1 MDLLEVS
8 AGLERIELLAK
19 ISNIDEASSK
29 EKRVALQ
36 WIGEITEDLRILIR
50 KETLDNHD
58 SLREGANKFLI

>member
-29 EKRVALQ
+29 EKGWPYNGLAKLQ
-36 WIGEITEDLRILIR
+36 RTYE
-50 KETLDNHD
+50 
-58 SLREGANKFLI
+58 S

>member
-50 KETLDNHD
+50 KEALGNHD
-58 SLREGANKFLI
+58 CLSRDVP

>member
-1 MDLLEVS
+1 MVLLEVS

-36 WIGEITEDLRILIR
+36 WISEITEDLRILIR
-50 KETLDNHD
+50 KETLDNYD
-58 SLREGANKFLI
+58 SLSRDVLQKRV